1 MENKEVFLLYE
12 GDSWLST
19 GSLVLLGVFTSTEK
33 LVDGVCEYVHNNLNV
48 YIDDEEVENAD
59 DVTERIC
66 DEFFINGMQTQ
77 CYSSNLY
84 AKIAETNRIEEYG
97 I

>member
-19 GSLVLLGVFTSTEK
+19 DSLVLLGVFTSTER
-33 LVDGVCEYVHNNLNV
+33 LAGGVQEHVRCNFDV
-48 YIDDEEVENAD
+48 YTEDEEAEAD
-59 DVTERIC
+59 EVASLIC
-66 DEFFINGMQTQ
+66 DEFFECGMQTQ
-77 CYSSNLY
+77 GYINNLC
-84 AKIAETNRIEEYG
+84 AKSVETNRIEYNR